1 MSQPKNPSG
10 RHRRSRQRATVAL
23 SIPVAMSIACAG
35 VATAA
40 PTQPGVAVEE
50 AQPGVADRTNEQPGT
65 TAPAPAPQREYLP
78 GYTPIYPDAPSKP
91 VPNYDYD
98 YDYGTDYTDYSGPAT
113 TESAPAVPDTAGPD
127 VITVIEAPEKKF
139 RAGTYI
145 ADQTDLLPERQWDQ
159 LNATLAD
166 VEAGYGEVWKA
177 TGMVDEDEAARISAA
192 AIGTGA
198 LGAAGGAAV
207 GATGGALL
215 GGTIGGIGGAAL
227 GTLVPLPPPLP
238 QVTSGVVGTAGGAV
252 IGGTAGAVAGGVT
265 GGLVG
270 AGIGTV
276 FGAGEEPE
284 APIEFEL
291 PGNVLSDQTEPD
303 APTDIAAAQEPAP
316 SASESAAEQATTTNA
331 PQQYTQ
337 AYQDVRTV
345 VAAQPG
351 GADAVAGF
359 EAAVSE
365 VSAWTEASDPLAEAT
380 AALTAMLPA

>member
-1 MSQPKNPSG
+1 MAS
-10 RHRRSRQRATVAL
+10 
-23 SIPVAMSIACAG
+23 
-35 VATAA
+35 AA
-40 PTQPGVAVEE
+40 PVQPGVGVEETQPGVVD
-50 AQPGVADRTNEQPGT
+50 QSKEQPGT

-91 VPNYDYD
+91 VPNYDYGTD
-98 YDYGTDYTDYSGPAT
+98 YDYEDYSSYSNEADYSGYSSPLTTEGPAT
-113 TESAPAVPDTAGPD
+113 TESAPAVPDASEPD
-127 VITVIEAPEKKF
+127 VVAVIEAPDKKF

-198 LGAAGGAAV
+198 LGAAGGAAI

-227 GTLVPLPPPLP
+227 GTMVPLPPPLP

-252 IGGTAGAVAGGVT
+252 IGGLAGGVVGGVT

-270 AGIGTV
+270 VGVGTV

-291 PGNVLSDQTEPD
+291 PGNVLSDQPASETPAD
-303 APTDIAAAQEPAP
+303 VSAAQVDTAP
-316 SASESAAEQATTTNA
+316 SGGWSAAEETAA
-331 PQQYTQ
+331 VDVPQPYTQ
-337 AYQDVRTV
+337 VYQDAKTMI
-345 VAAQPG
+345 AGQPG
-351 GADAVAGF
+351 GADAVAGV

-365 VSAWTEASDPLAEAT
+365 VSAWADSGDPLGEAA